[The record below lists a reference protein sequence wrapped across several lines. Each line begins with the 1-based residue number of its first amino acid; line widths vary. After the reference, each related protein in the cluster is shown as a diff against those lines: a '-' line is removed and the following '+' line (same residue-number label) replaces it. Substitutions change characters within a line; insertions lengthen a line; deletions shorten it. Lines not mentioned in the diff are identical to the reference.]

1 MSGETPIA
9 PKSNTLRESLGQFM
23 RLSEF
28 TDYTL
33 RVLMYCARNRERRV
47 TIGELAEQHG
57 LSKGHL
63 MKVVNDLARQG
74 LIETTRGRGGGLRLS
89 KEPGAIRIGDVVRA
103 SETDFRL
110 VECFDARTNACTLT
124 PHCRLKHLFDA
135 ALRGYFQALDGATL
149 TDLTTDPADPGS
161 LADGASVRGRR
172 AVAVALPTSTQPPRQ
187 AKAAA
192 RG

>member
-1 MSGETPIA
+1 
-9 PKSNTLRESLGQFM
+9 M
-23 RLSEF
+23 RLSEY

-33 RVLMYCARNRERRV
+33 RVLMYCARHRLRLV

-89 KEPGAIRIGDVVRA
+89 KDPGSIRIGDVVRA

-110 VECFDARTNACTLT
+110 VECFDASTNACTLT
-124 PHCRLKHLFDA
+124 PNCRLKHLFDT

-149 TDLTTDPADPGS
+149 ADLTADAAPAQADPA
-161 LADGASVRGRR
+161 GATARGRPV
-172 AVAVALPTSTQPPRQ
+172 VAVALPASKRAARQTKPPPRG
-187 AKAAA
+187 A
-192 RG
+192 

>member
-1 MSGETPIA
+1 
-9 PKSNTLRESLGQFM
+9 M
-23 RLSEF
+23 RLSEY

-33 RVLMYCARNRERRV
+33 RVLMYCARNRQRLV
-47 TIGELAEQHG
+47 TINELAEQHG

-74 LIETTRGRGGGLRLS
+74 LIETTRGRGGGLRLAQ
-89 KEPGAIRIGDVVRA
+89 EPGAIRIGDVVRA

-110 VECFDARTNACTLT
+110 VECFDPGTNACTLT
-124 PHCRLKHLFDA
+124 PDCRLKHLFDA

-149 TDLTTDPADPGS
+149 ADLTEPASGPQSRTGGLS
-161 LADGASVRGRR
+161 ARSKP
-172 AVAVALPTSTQPPRQ
+172 AVAMTLPTSKRPARP
-187 AKAAA
+187 AKAPA

>member
-1 MSGETPIA
+1 
-9 PKSNTLRESLGQFM
+9 M
-23 RLSEF
+23 RLSEY

-33 RVLMYCARNRERRV
+33 RVLMYCARNRQRLV
-47 TIGELAEQHG
+47 TINELAEQHG

-74 LIETTRGRGGGLRLS
+74 LIETTRGRGGGLRLAQ
-89 KEPGAIRIGDVVRA
+89 EPGAIRIGDVVRA

-110 VECFDARTNACTLT
+110 VECFDPGTNACTLT
-124 PHCRLKHLFDA
+124 PDCRLKHLFDA

-149 TDLTTDPADPGS
+149 ADLTAGSPGPQS
-161 LADGASVRGRR
+161 RSGGPSARSKP
-172 AVAVALPTSTQPPRQ
+172 AVAMSLPTSTRSQRP
-187 AKAAA
+187 AKAPA